1 MSVPERHHYLPEFY
15 LKRWVKNGDLCE
27 YRRRQNGLVAKP
39 RSPRATGFE
48 RNLYS
53 LPGEDDPAMR
63 EQVESR
69 IMHGIDTRAAAVLR
83 YMIDRPGTR
92 LPQTYSDAWIIFILS
107 MIFRTPVR
115 LRWLNEQ
122 IRTADYAFDDEERA
136 TYAELKSP
144 AHPPNPEEYFALGDL
159 AELSVARMKLM
170 LSMIGSKLIGQ
181 GLASMVWEVHTLVTL
196 NHGLLTSDDPVM
208 TSNGLNSGDS
218 FVILPVGPSQLF
230 IAANSQRAMW
240 SFRSQTDRAIERAM
254 NDAVVA
260 QADQLVIGEDS
271 RQSLFVGRRLGHS
284 KPSDGFLGRHTWKC
298 P

>member
-15 LKRWVKNGDLCE
+15 LKRWVRNGNLCE
-27 YRRRQNGLVAKP
+27 YRRRQNGLVAKA

-48 RNLYS
+48 WNLYS

-69 IMHGIDTRAAAVLR
+69 IMQGIDMRAAAALR
-83 YMIDRPGTR
+83 YMIDHPGTQ
-92 LPQTYSDAWIIFILS
+92 LSPTYSDAWILFVLS
-107 MIFRTPVR
+107 MIFRTPAR

-122 IRTADYAFDDEERA
+122 IRTADYAFDDKERA

-144 AHPPNPEEYFALGDL
+144 THPPTPEEYFALGDPT
-159 AELSVARMKLM
+159 ELSMARMQLM
-170 LSMIGSKLIGQ
+170 LSMIGSRLIGQ
-181 GLASMVWEVHTLVTL
+181 GLGGMVWEIHTLATP

-208 TSNGLNSGDS
+208 TSNGLNNDDS
-218 FVILPVGPSQLF
+218 FAILPIGPRQLF

-260 QADQLVIGEDS
+260 QADQLVIGENS
-271 RQSLFVGRRLGHS
+271 RQSLFVDRRLGKS
-284 KPSDGFLGRHTWKC
+284 KPPDSFLGRHVWKC